1 MSGWSSKSLV
11 ITGLLFSGSA
21 NLFATELT
29 TGKDEQ
35 SLLPYWQIEDPGM
48 SLRLVQRLPDQV
60 RGFYMA
66 RGFSPEH
73 AERIAMSCGFQTV
86 FKNNSH
92 QSRPGPLSYNL
103 RDWVVKTDGKKQ
115 GLKTREDWEEQWKKT
130 KADESSRL
138 AFKWSLVPTKLEYKA
153 NDYSWGLS
161 YFNLKPGT
169 VFDLK
174 VVWQQYQKTRAYII
188 RNIQCAPDIHPD
200 PEQFRNQ

>member
-1 MSGWSSKSLV
+1 MLSLSSKILP
-11 ITGLLFSGSA
+11 IIGFLLSGSF
-21 NLFATELT
+21 NLYAAELK

-35 SLLPYWQIEDPGM
+35 SLLPYWQIEDTGM

-60 RGFYMA
+60 RGFYLA
-66 RGFSPEH
+66 RGFSSEY

-92 QSRPGPLSYNL
+92 KSMPSPLSYNL
-103 RDWVVKTDGKKQ
+103 HDWVVEFGGKQQ
-115 GLKTREDWEEQWKKT
+115 GLKTREDWEKEWKKT
-130 KADESSRL
+130 KAGESSRL
-138 AFKWSLVPTKLEYKA
+138 AFEWSLVPTKLEYKP

-174 VVWQQYQKTRAYII
+174 IVWQQYEKTHAYTI
-188 RNIQCAPDIHPD
+188 RKIQCAPDIHPD
-200 PEQFRNQ
+200 PEEFGKQ